1 MATVSFSM
9 NRRGSMMLMNPL
21 NLVSCM
27 MILSRVLLRTVGLAF
42 TSSTAACIATLMT
55 LPMRDL
61 NVKTEPMFTTWGLG
75 ERVVSVCPCRGT
87 APQRSSKSRIQFIF
101 SVSAASSY
109 RLVECPL
116 VFSVESSL
124 SIDHILQWKHH
135 SPRMKCGNFAQPTLL
150 FHMITLPHQN

>member
-1 MATVSFSM
+1 MATVLFSM
-9 NRRGSMMLMNPL
+9 NRRGSMMLMKPL

-75 ERVVSVCPCRGT
+75 DTFVDCPCRGT
-87 APQRSSKSRIQFIF
+87 AWQRSSKSRSHFIF
-101 SVSAASSY
+101 SVSAASSC
-109 RLVECPL
+109 R
-116 VFSVESSL
+116 FSHRACEKGGSS
-124 SIDHILQWKHH
+124 S
-135 SPRMKCGNFAQPTLL
+135 
-150 FHMITLPHQN
+150 

>member
-1 MATVSFSM
+1 MATVLFSM
-9 NRRGSMMLMNPL
+9 NRRGSMMLMKPL

-75 ERVVSVCPCRGT
+75 ETFVDCPCRGT
-87 APQRSSKSRIQFIF
+87 AWKRSSKSRSHFMF
-101 SVSAASSY
+101 SVS
-109 RLVECPL
+109 R
-116 VFSVESSL
+116 
-124 SIDHILQWKHH
+124 Q
-135 SPRMKCGNFAQPTLL
+135 
-150 FHMITLPHQN
+150 LPPVSEN